1 MKQQFD
7 SSCIKSVEAFFLQNI
22 KRFFLNV
29 TFNNENFVIY
39 DIEDAR
45 TLSSLYTR
53 ISQADSV
60 GKFYNKEIKGKFV
73 TICNEELFDLCQEN
87 SQPVINRKDEILNK
101 LKELEIEKKKLL
113 QELGEICYNESI

>member
-22 KRFFLNV
+22 KRFFLKV

-39 DIEDAR
+39 DVEDAR

-53 ISQADSV
+53 ICQSYSA
-60 GKFYNKEIKGKFV
+60 GKFYNMEIKGKFV
-73 TICNEELFDLCQEN
+73 TICNDELFDLCQEN
-87 SQPVINRKDEILNK
+87 SQPNRKEEILNK

-113 QELGEICYNESI
+113 QELGEICYSESIK